1 MQFTETVS
9 VKIPNLTKSY
19 TFLHISDAHVA
30 YAAPDDPEDVR
41 AHAAHQTKAWMHG
54 DIPPVTVF
62 ENVLAGAKEE
72 AVDAL
77 LMAGDCIDYISESNA
92 RYMRDHLPACG
103 VEVLYA
109 FGNHEGGSYTEVIDD
124 PKASYPELAPVM
136 MGTPDFWVR
145 DYGEFLVIGVDDS
158 DQNVRPAQVEKMK
171 EQIARGLPILLL
183 MHIPM
188 KTPAIEPSVMKKW
201 GTTFMIGTDED
212 PDSTKEFCEL
222 VKSAPNV
229 AAVFAGH
236 IHYEHTGEF
245 APGRMQYVS
254 APAFT
259 GFVRKVLVEPS

>member
-9 VKIPNLTKSY
+9 VKIPGLTKSY
-19 TFLHISDAHVA
+19 TFLHLSDAHVA
-30 YAAPDDPEDVR
+30 YAAPDAPED
-41 AHAAHQTKAWMHG
+41 AKTLAAKQTKAWMHG

-62 ENVLAGAKEE
+62 ENVLAEAKD
-72 AVDAL
+72 AGIDAL
-77 LMAGDCIDYISESNA
+77 LMAGDCIDYYSPDNA
-92 RYMRDHLPACG
+92 AFMRKHLPSCG
-103 VEVLYA
+103 TEVLYA
-109 FGNHEGGSYTEVIDD
+109 AGNHEYGTYTSVPVNRAE
-124 PKASYPELAPVM
+124 AYANLAPVM
-136 MGTPDFWVR
+136 LGTPDFWVR
-145 DYGEFLVIGVDDS
+145 DFGEFLVIGVDDS
-158 DQNVRPAQVEKMK
+158 TQHVRPDQVAKMK

-188 KTPAIEPSVMKKW
+188 RTPAIEPSVMKKW

-222 VKSAPNV
+222 VKSAENV

-259 GFVRKVLVEPS
+259 GFLRKVTVEPA

>member
-19 TFLHISDAHVA
+19 TFLHLSDAHVA
-30 YAAPDDPEDVR
+30 CAAPDAPED
-41 AHAAHQTKAWMHG
+41 AKALAAKQTKAWMHG
-54 DIPPVTVF
+54 DIPPVDVF
-62 ENVLAGAKEE
+62 ENVLAEAKD
-72 AVDAL
+72 AGIDAL
-77 LMAGDCIDYISESNA
+77 LMAGDCIDYYSADNA
-92 RYMRDHLPACG
+92 AYMREHLPVCG

-109 FGNHEGGSYTEVIDD
+109 FGNHEGGSYTEVIEN
-124 PKASYPELAPVM
+124 PKASYPALAPVM

-145 DYGEFLVIGVDDS
+145 DFGEFLVIGVDDS
-158 DQNVRPAQVEKMK
+158 DQFVRPEQVEKMRG
-171 EQIARGLPILLL
+171 QIARGLPILLL

-222 VKSAPNV
+222 VKSAENV

-236 IHYEHTGEF
+236 IHYAHTGEF
-245 APGRMQYVS
+245 ADGRMQYVS

-259 GFVRKVLVEPS
+259 GYLRKVLVEPA

>member
-19 TFLHISDAHVA
+19 TFLHLSDAHVA
-30 YAAPDDPEDVR
+30 CAAPDAPED
-41 AHAAHQTKAWMHG
+41 AKALAAKQTKAWMHG
-54 DIPPVTVF
+54 DIPPVDVF
-62 ENVLAGAKEE
+62 ENVLAEAKDEGI
-72 AVDAL
+72 DAL
-77 LMAGDCIDYISESNA
+77 LMAGDCIDYYSADNA
-92 RYMRDHLPACG
+92 AYMREHLPVCG

-109 FGNHEGGSYTEVIDD
+109 FGNHEGGSYTEVIEN
-124 PKASYPELAPVM
+124 PKASYPALAPVM

-145 DYGEFLVIGVDDS
+145 DFGEFLVIGVDDS
-158 DQNVRPAQVEKMK
+158 DQFVRPEQVEKMRG
-171 EQIARGLPILLL
+171 QIARGLPILLL

-222 VKSAPNV
+222 VKSAENV

-236 IHYEHTGEF
+236 IHYAHTGEF
-245 APGRMQYVS
+245 ADGRMQYVS

-259 GFVRKVLVEPS
+259 GYLRKVLVEPA

>member
-19 TFLHISDAHVA
+19 TFLHLSDAHVA
-30 YAAPDDPEDVR
+30 CAAPDAPED
-41 AHAAHQTKAWMHG
+41 AKALAAKQTKAWMHG
-54 DIPPVTVF
+54 DIPPVDVF
-62 ENVLAGAKEE
+62 ENVLAEAKD
-72 AVDAL
+72 AGIDAL
-77 LMAGDCIDYISESNA
+77 LMAGDCIDYYSADNA
-92 RYMRDHLPACG
+92 AYMREHLPVCG

-124 PKASYPELAPVM
+124 PKASYPALAPVM

-158 DQNVRPAQVEKMK
+158 DQFVRPEQVEKMRG
-171 EQIARGLPILLL
+171 QIARGLPILLL

-222 VKSAPNV
+222 VKSAENV

-236 IHYEHTGEF
+236 IHYAHTGEF
-245 APGRMQYVS
+245 ADGRMQYVS

-259 GFVRKVLVEPS
+259 GYLRKVLVEPA

>member
-19 TFLHISDAHVA
+19 TFLHLSDAHVA
-30 YAAPDDPEDVR
+30 CAAPDAPED
-41 AHAAHQTKAWMHG
+41 AKALAEKQTKAWMHG
-54 DIPPVTVF
+54 DIPPVNVF
-62 ENVLAGAKEE
+62 ENVLAFAKDEGI
-72 AVDAL
+72 DAL
-77 LMAGDCIDYISESNA
+77 LMAGDCIDYYSADNA
-92 RYMRDHLPACG
+92 AYMREHLPVCG

-109 FGNHEGGSYTEVIDD
+109 FGNHEGGSYTEVIEN
-124 PKASYPELAPVM
+124 PKASYPALAPVM

-145 DYGEFLVIGVDDS
+145 DFGEFLVIGVDDS
-158 DQNVRPAQVEKMK
+158 DQFVRPEQVEKMRG
-171 EQIARGLPILLL
+171 QIARGLPILLL

-222 VKSAPNV
+222 VKSAENV

-236 IHYEHTGEF
+236 IHYAHTGEF
-245 APGRMQYVS
+245 ADGRMQYVS

-259 GFVRKVLVEPS
+259 GYLRKVLVEPA